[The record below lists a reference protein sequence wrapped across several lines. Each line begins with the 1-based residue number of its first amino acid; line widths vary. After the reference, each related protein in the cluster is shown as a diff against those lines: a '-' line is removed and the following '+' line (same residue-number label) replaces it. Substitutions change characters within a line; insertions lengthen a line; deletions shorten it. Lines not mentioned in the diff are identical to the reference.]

1 VLYFFDV
8 SCDDKLNTIFEC
20 RLDENISFTAL
31 TVVGIA
37 KIMWVS
43 FFSLD

>member
-8 SCDDKLNTIFEC
+8 SCDDKLNNVFEC
-20 RLDENISFTAL
+20 RLDENINFTAL

-37 KIMWVS
+37 KMTWVS